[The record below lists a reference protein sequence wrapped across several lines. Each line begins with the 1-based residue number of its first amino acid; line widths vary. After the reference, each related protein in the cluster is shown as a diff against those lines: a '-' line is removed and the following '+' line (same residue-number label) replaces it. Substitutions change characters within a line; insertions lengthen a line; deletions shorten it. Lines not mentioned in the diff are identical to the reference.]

1 MLKDPDMAS
10 TERSHLT
17 RRGVLAGAAA
27 VGVASALV
35 ACGDDA
41 SPPGASGSGNDAGT
55 DTGAEGAGGND
66 VGGGAGETVNASD
79 VPVGSAV
86 IVGNLVVSQPTVGQY
101 RAFSAVCT
109 HQGCLVSRVEGDE
122 IRCTCHNS
130 AFSAVDGSVLA
141 GPATRSLTAKTVTV
155 AGSSL
160 TIT

>member
-41 SPPGASGSGNDAGT
+41 RPSGASGSGNDAGT
-55 DTGAEGAGGND
+55 GGEGAGGND
-66 VGGGAGETVNASD
+66 VGGSAGETVNASD

-130 AFSAVDGSVLA
+130 AFSAADGSVMA